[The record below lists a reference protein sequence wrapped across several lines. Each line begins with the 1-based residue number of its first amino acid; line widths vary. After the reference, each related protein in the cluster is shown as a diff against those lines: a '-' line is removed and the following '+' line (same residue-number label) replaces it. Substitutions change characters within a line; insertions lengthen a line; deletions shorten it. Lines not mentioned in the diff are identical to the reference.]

1 MDPSPAQMAAQM
13 AAMAAHQP
21 DRRTAGQMLADTAE
35 VHAAL
40 ASRWEPTVP
49 PATYVQLMT
58 WAAAEISSSR
68 AAAPALT
75 QALRTAKDA
84 LAAAED
90 RIRQLEQQA
99 VADAHQSA
107 LVSWDQ
113 QQLISN
119 LQEQLANLQA
129 DEGSEDRARQ
139 QREITQLEQ
148 NAAAA
153 RAQGAQISMTLDRAI
168 MAMQTAKELANSLLN
183 L

>member
-21 DRRTAGQMLADTAE
+21 DRRTAGQMLAGAAE

-40 ASRWEPTVP
+40 AALWEPTVP
-49 PATYVQLMT
+49 PATNVQLMT
-58 WAAAEISSSR
+58 WAAAEIASSR
-68 AAAPALT
+68 AAAQPSAEALA
-75 QALRTAKDA
+75 QARDA

-90 RIRQLEQQA
+90 RVRQLEQQA

-107 LVSWDQ
+107 RVSWDQ
-113 QQLISN
+113 QQLISD

-129 DEGSEDRARQ
+129 DEGSENRARQ

-153 RAQGAQISMTLDRAI
+153 RAQGAQIGMTLDRAI